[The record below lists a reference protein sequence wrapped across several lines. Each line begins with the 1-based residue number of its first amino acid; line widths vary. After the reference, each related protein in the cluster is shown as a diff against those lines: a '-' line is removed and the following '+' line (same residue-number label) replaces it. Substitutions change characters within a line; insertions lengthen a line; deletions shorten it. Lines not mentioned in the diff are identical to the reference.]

1 MVNRRRRGPRV
12 VWLPVDLNN
21 RLGAPSPATAFI
33 DSAHFQFTLSGNP
46 SGVTPDTAVV
56 PLVKDDTTTGAQLNT
71 DSTIADIASSGYRLR
86 RIVGKIVFIAGQGVA
101 LNGNDPTIYQITAGI
116 IVLKTDVTGV
126 NAAQAAG
133 VYSPEILNSVADPWI
148 WRRSWILSDQLGA
161 QNVGSL
167 SIAPRSN
174 IENYAGG
181 NSDGSHIDQKTA
193 RTVGDEERLFLVAT
207 CRGLDGQ
214 PAGQNIGAIIAV
226 CDLRML
232 GSIRTNMGNRGNAS
246 R

>member
-1 MVNRRRRGPRV
+1 MVKRRRGPKV

-33 DSAHFQFTLSGNP
+33 DSAHFQFTLTGNP
-46 SGVTPDTAVV
+46 SGVTPGAATL
-56 PLVKDDTTTGAQLNT
+56 PLVKDDTTNSAALNT
-71 DSTIADIASSGYRLR
+71 ASTIADIASSGYRLR
-86 RIVGKIVFIAGQGVA
+86 RIVGKLCIIVGQGVA
-101 LNGNDPTIYQITAGI
+101 IDPADPTLYQVTIGI

-126 NAAQAAG
+126 NAASPPG
-133 VYSPEILNSVADPWI
+133 DYSPEILNSVADPWI
-148 WRRSWILSDQLGA
+148 WRRSWILSDQAGA
-161 QNVGSL
+161 AAIGAL
-167 SIAPRSN
+167 TIAPRSN

-181 NSDGSHIDQKTA
+181 NSDASHVDQKTA

-214 PAGQNIGAIIAV
+214 PQAPNPGAV
-226 CDLRML
+226 VVVGDLRML